1 MIHYHDGEK
10 VTLSSDRAQLREE
23 VEKWEG
29 PGGGDQLDA
38 FLAYVFPILDTEKS
52 SRNREGS
59 LHASLSY
66 SLVLNKAFPTFL
78 SLLQPTF
85 LKNFFKLHVLDSL
98 YGRCSKYFMTERM
111 RRAFSF
117 GSM

>member
-38 FLAYVFPILDTEKS
+38 FLAYVFRFYHRRSWRLDG
-52 SRNREGS
+52 EGS
-59 LHASLSY
+59 EEL
-66 SLVLNKAFPTFL
+66 T
-78 SLLQPTF
+78 
-85 LKNFFKLHVLDSL
+85 
-98 YGRCSKYFMTERM
+98 G
-111 RRAFSF
+111 
-117 GSM
+117 

>member
-1 MIHYHDGEK
+1 
-10 VTLSSDRAQLREE
+10 LREE

-29 PGGGDQLDA
+29 LGGGDKLDA
-38 FLAYVFPILDTEKS
+38 FLAYVLLHIRSQIRGKLIDS
-52 SRNREGS
+52 EGA

-66 SLVLNKAFPTFL
+66 SLVLNKAFPGFL
-78 SLLQPTF
+78 SLLQPAF

>member
-1 MIHYHDGEK
+1 VIHYHDGEK

-52 SRNREGS
+52 
-59 LHASLSY
+59 
-66 SLVLNKAFPTFL
+66 
-78 SLLQPTF
+78 
-85 LKNFFKLHVLDSL
+85 
-98 YGRCSKYFMTERM
+98 
-111 RRAFSF
+111 
-117 GSM
+117 